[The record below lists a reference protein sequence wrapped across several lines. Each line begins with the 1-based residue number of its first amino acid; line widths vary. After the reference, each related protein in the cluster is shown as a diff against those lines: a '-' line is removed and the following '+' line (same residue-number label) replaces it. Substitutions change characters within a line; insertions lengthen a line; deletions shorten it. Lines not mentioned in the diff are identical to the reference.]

1 MNFFKYTALLSFLLC
16 IGCTPDPLEGF
27 EKDVGTKADTT
38 VPKDDTGGGDGGGGN
53 VASAEFIVIADM
65 FRAKCALSVCHGMS
79 ATNGLKVVQSE
90 QATDK
95 EVFDAML
102 TETLSTDGDPFI
114 VAGNSAGSNYLAR
127 MEQEPGATFMPIGG
141 TKDQAEVDQV
151 KAWIDGGAKF
161 N

>member
-1 MNFFKYTALLSFLLC
+1 MNLFKYTALLSFLLC

-27 EKDVGTKADTT
+27 EKDAGTKVDTT
-38 VPKDDTGGGDGGGGN
+38 VPTDDTGGNDGGGD

-65 FRAKCALSVCHGMS
+65 FRAKCALSVCHGGG
-79 ATNGLKVVQSE
+79 ANNGLKVVQSE

-95 EVFDAML
+95 EVYDAML
-102 TETLSTDGDPFI
+102 TETLSKDGDPFI
-114 VAGNSAGSNYLAR
+114 VPGNSAGSNYLAR
-127 MEQEPGATFMPIGG
+127 MELEPDAAAFMPIGG
-141 TKDQAEVDQV
+141 MKDQAEVDQV